1 MFEIRGRRIRVSR
14 GDTGTLVASARGV
27 TLGEADRVLLTV
39 RGEDGAAVIEKVETP
54 DAEGTARFHF
64 VNADTEELEPG
75 GYLWDLR
82 YALGATMT
90 DGRVT
95 DGERVVT
102 PFAPSGF
109 EVMEVVGDV

>member
-1 MFEIRGRRIRVSR
+1 MFEIKGRRIQLSC

-27 TLGEADRVLLTV
+27 TLGAADRVLLTV
-39 RGEDGAAVIEKVETP
+39 RRDGGTAVIEKVETP
-54 DAEGTARFHF
+54 DAEGTVRFHF
-64 VNADTEELEPG
+64 KNADTEELEPG

-82 YALGATMT
+82 YVLGAALT

-95 DGERVVT
+95 DGEKVIT
-102 PFAPSGF
+102 PFAPASF